1 MKKRLLSLALVL
13 AMALTLLPTAAF
25 AAGCS
30 HDSVDAAA
38 LASSYREVT
47 AVTPAA
53 DRSCADG
60 FVSALPE
67 MQEGA
72 KLYQCTAEGG
82 CGKYFTIK
90 EDPEAPGAY
99 VQPILFSGADG
110 VVQPGTPHTWKET
123 PDGTC
128 TKCSFQCKNHTP
140 AANNDGAAQYTQDQ
154 SAEKHSF
161 TCQTCAAAV
170 TEVCSY
176 TNGAEGS
183 KTCVCGRA
191 EPAGPVVLTVAVSGA
206 SQQANSK
213 TIHLT
218 VTVTAE
224 GEMPPAAL
232 KSALAAVTAL
242 LPSAGA
248 DAAVTLGAIDS
259 TKSQNGKA
267 VISASFTMPDAMPSS
282 PDSQN
287 ISFSIVPAAGYTLA
301 GGSFVEAPL
310 ASYVKP
316 SNLTPIT
323 AFTISAPAKIEAK
336 GHVRFAI
343 AGATAGGAASDDAK
357 AALDIAGITWR
368 QNGADLDPQPLT
380 AMAPAAGAYTVVA
393 TASVREGSAFSIENT
408 VKAELEVTV
417 IPAPTT
423 PVTPPKP
430 TVPETPKDENK
441 IPSTNS
447 QGIPLASEVST
458 SKQAQAAVN
467 ILKNTNAGVLQERL
481 MTSESAASSFRSLE
495 RAVMSAKN
503 IGVQVE
509 VDRNAVPSAVRS
521 GVDID
526 GAAFNAASSNT
537 TVRLVVDAPSRAY
550 YSFSGYQIS
559 MTLTGVPSAA
569 SLDVPVVI
577 TLPLPSDV
585 SAGRVVVLH
594 YHNGSSTPT
603 AIIPAV
609 SGNSIRF
616 PVTGFSDFVVTD
628 RDNSWSGPAGGG
640 YLGRNVRKDNTD
652 LSVILAIAAMLSGDG
667 VFVDV
672 PGDHWAAREIRW
684 ARDGGLMSGYE
695 DGSFRPY
702 ATSTR
707 QELWM
712 VLARLA
718 GARPADMAAAREWAV
733 RTGVSD
739 GSNPHSALSR
749 QQLVTM
755 LYRFAGS
762 QGVRVSASAN
772 LGSYA
777 DGRAVASYAKDA
789 FSWAVAKGIVGGDS
803 NGRLNPEGTATRAHF
818 AVLLCR
824 YSSNGTT

>member
-25 AAGCS
+25 AEQAAHEGSDGTPCGGTITWDTSIAGKHKGVCDVPGCPGIAEADHSYGDWEVSSESGSHSRTCS
-30 HDSVDAAA
+30 ICGHKDSAGHTLEAIPAKDATCKEEGTRAFWTC
-38 LASSYREVT
+38 SVCGKSFSDQDGRTET
-47 AVTPAA
+47 A
-53 DRSCADG
+53 
-60 FVSALPE
+60 PE
-67 MQEGA
+67 EQVIA
-72 KLYQCTAEGG
+72 KLNTHTKGSTPEYTEGNGTKHTYKCTVCEQQ
-82 CGKYFTIK
+82 I
-90 EDPEAPGAY
+90 EEACSAVG
-99 VQPILFSGADG
+99 
-110 VVQPGTPHTWKET
+110 ET
-123 PDGTC
+123 G
-128 TKCSFQCKNHTP
+128 Q
-140 AANNDGAAQYTQDQ
+140 
-154 SAEKHSF
+154 
-161 TCQTCAAAV
+161 
-170 TEVCSY
+170 
-176 TNGAEGS
+176 
-183 KTCVCGRA
+183 CVCGA
-191 EPAGPVVLTVAVSGA
+191 VIGGGQDSEEPVPTATLTSLEMTGPSTAVL
-206 SQQANSK
+206 K
-213 TIHLT
+213 
-218 VTVTAE
+218 VTLRNITAQT
-224 GEMPPAAL
+224 
-232 KSALAAVTAL
+232 KLAAVLA
-242 LPSAGA
+242 
-248 DAAVTLGAIDS
+248 DS
-259 TKSQNGKA
+259 TKLADGDYTAPKA
-267 VISASFTMPDAMPSS
+267 EQTV
-282 PDSQN
+282 
-287 ISFSIVPAAGYTLA
+287 
-301 GGSFVEAPL
+301 
-310 ASYVKP
+310 
-316 SNLTPIT
+316 
-323 AFTISAPAKIEAK
+323 
-336 GHVRFAI
+336 
-343 AGATAGGAASDDAK
+343 
-357 AALDIAGITWR
+357 
-368 QNGADLDPQPLT
+368 
-380 AMAPAAGAYTVVA
+380 AAGAATAVFTFQGFTAGSYFLTLKTVV
-393 TASVREGSAFSIENT
+393 EGGDPVTLLEDNT
-408 VKAELEVTV
+408 SGEPRVLAYH
-417 IPAPTT
+417 APSK

-430 TVPETPKDENK
+430 TVPEKPKDENK

-481 MTSESAASSFRSLE
+481 MASESAASSFRSLE

-594 YHNGSSTPT
+594 YHDGSSAPT

-628 RDNSWSGPAGGG
+628 RDNSWSGPSGGG
-640 YLGRNVRKDNTD
+640 YLGGNVRKDNTD

-739 GSNPHSALSR
+739 GRNPHSALSR

-762 QGVRVSASAN
+762 QGIRVSASAN
-772 LGSYA
+772 LGGYA

-824 YSSNGTT
+824 YSSNGTA